1 MRCCQSQILSD
12 CFNPMV
18 HCFEGSGHQTI
29 IKGDIDRWRGGHGK
43 MEGFDHWHCENWL
56 WCSTNDIVSR
66 LQFPHL
72 ESASLEMDSVA
83 TEGCLFH
90 SIYPLEFIFTFS
102 ISARDDMTPL
112 CCGVVTCCVTLISNI
127 SSVRNCCAII
137 SAGAAVADVSIL
149 SDCTVVWIVGLE
161 VMLK

>member
-1 MRCCQSQILSD
+1 MVLVARDALLPESDSVRLLQSDGALFWGQWSP
-12 CFNPMV
+12 N
-18 HCFEGSGHQTI
+18 HNEGGY
-29 IKGDIDRWRGGHGK
+29 RWRGGHGK

-83 TEGCLFH
+83 TECCLFH

-102 ISARDDMTPL
+102 ISAPDDMTPL

-127 SSVRNCCAII
+127 SVI
-137 SAGAAVADVSIL
+137 
-149 SDCTVVWIVGLE
+149 VVPSFLLVL
-161 VMLK
+161 L